1 MEPGSPW
8 PSSQVFLN
16 VGGKKYTTTIDT
28 LTQREPDSMLAAMF
42 SGRYTVSTDDKT
54 VFLMLYYALC
64 LQGMIFIDR
73 DGKHFRHIL
82 NWLRD
87 GIIPMLQDSDYQELI
102 REAEYYQLLVSDD
115 GLSILSALTLEASM
129 KFCILTLQGLIE
141 NINANLCNRK
151 DKDAPVV
158 ELTELTR
165 KEVIQIIQSEKV
177 RFRGVN
183 LSGLDLSKLDLS
195 YVDFS
200 YACIQKTNFSRAN
213 LNKAKF
219 GDAEAGGSIFEDA
232 NLRECELIGADLHQA
247 KLDRAN
253 LQSANLQDACL
264 TQCSLCDADL
274 RSAHLQSAKLS
285 GANLQGANLEGANL
299 KGAKLNSANLQDA
312 NLQRAYLREVDL
324 RDSVSFLF
332 PVSFHSTYRNVTD
345 GLKFCNLR
353 ELRWEAL
360 IFLELSDDRATE
372 DLLRGIR
379 VIVREETTNRPEAS
393 RRPAKMEPGTPR
405 PPSQVF
411 LNVGGKKYATTIDTL
426 TQREPDSMLATI
438 FSGQHTVFTDDK
450 TGMIFIDRDG
460 KHFRHILNWLRD
472 GIIPMLQDSDY
483 QELIREAEYYQ
494 LLVSDDGLSG
504 LVENINASMCN
515 RKDEDT
521 PVVELTE
528 LTRKEVIQ
536 IIQSEKVR
544 FRGVNLSGLDLSK
557 LDLSYV
563 DFSYACIQKTNF
575 SRANLNKA
583 KFGDAEAG
591 GSIFEDANLRE

>member
-16 VGGKKYTTTIDT
+16 VGRSIIPGGKKYTTTIDT

-54 VFLMLYYALC
+54 
-64 LQGMIFIDR
+64 GMIFIDR

-102 REAEYYQLLVSDD
+102 REAEYYQLL
-115 GLSILSALTLEASM
+115 
-129 KFCILTLQGLIE
+129 GLIE

-183 LSGLDLSKLDLS
+183 LSGLDLSKL
-195 YVDFS
+195 
-200 YACIQKTNFSRAN
+200 KTNFSRAN

-232 NLRECELIGADLHQA
+232 NLH
-247 KLDRAN
+247 
-253 LQSANLQDACL
+253 ACL

-324 RDSVSFLF
+324 RDSQ
-332 PVSFHSTYRNVTD
+332 
-345 GLKFCNLR
+345 
-353 ELRWEAL
+353 
-360 IFLELSDDRATE
+360 LE
-372 DLLRGIR
+372 G
-379 VIVREETTNRPEAS
+379 
-393 RRPAKMEPGTPR
+393 AKM
-405 PPSQVF
+405 
-411 LNVGGKKYATTIDTL
+411 GG
-426 TQREPDSMLATI
+426 
-438 FSGQHTVFTDDK
+438 
-450 TGMIFIDRDG
+450 
-460 KHFRHILNWLRD
+460 
-472 GIIPMLQDSDY
+472 
-483 QELIREAEYYQ
+483 
-494 LLVSDDGLSG
+494 
-504 LVENINASMCN
+504 
-515 RKDEDT
+515 
-521 PVVELTE
+521 
-528 LTRKEVIQ
+528 
-536 IIQSEKVR
+536 
-544 FRGVNLSGLDLSK
+544 
-557 LDLSYV
+557 
-563 DFSYACIQKTNF
+563 
-575 SRANLNKA
+575 ANLL
-583 KFGDAEAG
+583 GV
-591 GSIFEDANLRE
+591 IR